1 MAAANKFTT
10 CQFILQ
16 SCPFASSAL
25 ASSKYFSELSYA
37 FASNLLIPFQ
47 PASRTGVKAN
57 LTVLALAPLT
67 SPARPQTAAPKT
79 TSHHVWPPS
88 RRRKDTQIPT
98 TPVSKSSATLS
109 LALKQTPTS
118 ASLHTNSRQSVS
130 VMTTPEIIARM
141 IGIVLRVHVLLR
153 AQLRIQQ
160 FIRCWRRIMRL
171 PWGCVLS
178 MLGRL

>member
-25 ASSKYFSELSYA
+25 ATSKCFSEPSYV
-37 FASNLLIPFQ
+37 SVSKLLIPSQ

-57 LTVLALAPLT
+57 LTVSAPAQLT
-67 SPARPQTAAPKT
+67 SPALPQTAARNP

-88 RRRKDTQIPT
+88 RRRKAMPT
-98 TPVSKSSATLS
+98 PMTHASKSSDTVS
-109 LALKQTPTS
+109 RALKQTPIS
-118 ASLHTNSRQSVS
+118 IRSHTNSRQSVFA
-130 VMTTPEIIARM
+130 MMALEIILLM
-141 IGIVLRVHVLLR
+141 IGITLRVRVLLR
-153 AQLRIQQ
+153 AQLRILL

-171 PWGCVLS
+171 PLGCVLS